1 MDDFDRRILRILQAD
16 ASLSV
21 AVVAEQV
28 GLSPTPCWRRIQKLE
43 ASGIIRSR
51 VALLDA
57 DQLDLGLTVFVHLRI
72 ARHDSDWLANFT
84 RAMMTMPEVLEVSR
98 LAGNWDYLLR
108 VLVTDMPAYDR
119 FYKRLIE
126 IEGLNDVSS
135 SFSMQQIK
143 YTTAMPLDHL

>member
-1 MDDFDRRILRILQAD
+1 MDDFDHGILQLLQED

-21 AVVAEQV
+21 AAVAERV
-28 GLSPTPCWRRIQKLE
+28 GLSATPCWRRIQKLE
-43 ASGIIRSR
+43 ASGVIRGR

-57 DQLDLGLTVFVHLRI
+57 SRLELGLTVFVHLRI
-72 ARHDSDWLANFT
+72 ARHDTDWLDDFT
-84 RAMMTMPEVLEVSR
+84 RAVTAMPEVMEVDR

-143 YTTAMPLDHL
+143 YTTALPLDHL

>member
-1 MDDFDRRILRILQAD
+1 LDDFDHRILQLLQED

-21 AVVAEQV
+21 AAVAERV
-28 GLSPTPCWRRIQKLE
+28 GLSATPCWRRIQKLE
-43 ASGIIRSR
+43 ASGVIRGR

-57 DQLDLGLTVFVHLRI
+57 SQLELSLTVFVHLRI
-72 ARHDSDWLANFT
+72 ARHDTDWLDDFT
-84 RAMMTMPEVLEVSR
+84 RAVMAMPEVMEVDR

>member
-1 MDDFDRRILRILQAD
+1 MDEFDIRILRLLQED

-21 AVVAEQV
+21 AAVAEQV

-43 ASGIIRSR
+43 ASGVIRGR

-57 DQLDLGLTVFVHLRI
+57 GRLDLGLTVFVHLRI
-72 ARHDSDWLANFT
+72 ARHGTDWLDDFT
-84 RAMMTMPEVLEVSR
+84 RKIMAMPEVLEVNR

-108 VLVTDMPAYDR
+108 VLVADMPAYDR

-135 SFSMQQIK
+135 SFSMEQIK
-143 YTTAMPLDHL
+143 YTTALPLA

>member
-1 MDDFDRRILRILQAD
+1 LDHFDYRILQVLQED

-21 AVVAEQV
+21 AVVAERV

-43 ASGIIRSR
+43 ASGVIRGR

-57 DQLDLGLTVFVHLRI
+57 ARLELGLTVFVHLRI
-72 ARHDSDWLANFT
+72 ARHDADWLDDFT
-84 RAMMTMPEVLEVSR
+84 RAVMVMPEVLEVDR

-143 YTTAMPLDHL
+143 YTTALPLTHL